1 MAVPRTQP
9 CVSSPGASS
18 AVQADST
25 AIAAAQSD
33 HAVRAAAR
41 QGSFIVD
48 AGCSG
53 RLFPALFPAVRRAVV
68 RAVPWLFEETLRSDT
83 LAKGPG

>member
-53 RLFPALFPAVRRAVV
+53 RLFPAVRRAVV